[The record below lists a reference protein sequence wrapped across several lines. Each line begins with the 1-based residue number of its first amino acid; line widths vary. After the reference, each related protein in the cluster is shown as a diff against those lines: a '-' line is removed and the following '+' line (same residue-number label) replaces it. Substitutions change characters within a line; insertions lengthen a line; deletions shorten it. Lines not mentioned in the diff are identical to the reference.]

1 MISYK
6 LINGKFEI
14 QKELIAAR
22 FSFDN
27 QISSPELGNETLGGY
42 NSLRDISP
50 LRDGLAVITTKQ
62 GLSVIRAKDAKLTAN
77 TLTLQEMQDQIETT
91 EPGPPFQYSTYEV
104 AETSQLHTLG
114 DIFSSQILQKGILM
128 YNYPDKNLISV
139 SSLETGLKM
148 IEAISYN
155 PPA

>member
-42 NSLRDISP
+42 DSLRDISP

-77 TLTLQEMQDQIETT
+77 TLTLKEMQNQIENYQS
-91 EPGPPFQYSTYEV
+91 EFSTYEV
-104 AETSQLHTLG
+104 AGTSQLDTLG
-114 DIFSSQILQKGILM
+114 NIFSSQILQQGILM

-139 SSLETGLKM
+139 SSLKTGLKM

>member
-42 NSLRDISP
+42 DSLRDISP

-77 TLTLQEMQDQIETT
+77 TLTLKEMQNQIENYQS
-91 EPGPPFQYSTYEV
+91 EFSTYEV
-104 AETSQLHTLG
+104 AGTSQLDTLG
-114 DIFSSQILQKGILM
+114 NIFSSQILQQGILM

-139 SSLETGLKM
+139 SSLKTGLKM
-148 IEAISYN
+148 IKAISYN

>member
-14 QKELIAAR
+14 QKSLIAAR

-27 QISSPELGNETLGGY
+27 QINSIEIGNETLGGY
-42 NSLRDISP
+42 DSLRDISP
-50 LRDGLAVITTKQ
+50 LRDGLAVITTRQ

-77 TLTLQEMQDQIETT
+77 TLTMKEMQDQIENARPDQMFTH
-91 EPGPPFQYSTYEV
+91 STYEV
-104 AETSQLHTLG
+104 AGTSQLDTLG
-114 DIFSSQILQKGILM
+114 NIFSSQILQKGILM

-148 IEAISYN
+148 LEAISYN